1 MLLAGIIAEVKK
13 IRTQM
18 THMRLIDTDKKAF

>member
-18 THMRLIDTDKKAF
+18 TPMRLIDTDKKAF

>member
-1 MLLAGIIAEVKK
+1 MLLADIIAEVKK

-18 THMRLIDTDKKAF
+18 TQMRLIDTDKKAF

>member
-18 THMRLIDTDKKAF
+18 TQMRLIDTDKKAF